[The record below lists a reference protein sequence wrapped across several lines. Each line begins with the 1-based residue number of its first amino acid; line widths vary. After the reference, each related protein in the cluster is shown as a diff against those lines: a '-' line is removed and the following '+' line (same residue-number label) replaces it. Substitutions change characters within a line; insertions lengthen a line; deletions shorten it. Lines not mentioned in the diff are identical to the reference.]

1 MVITEKVI
9 INGREFIKN
18 YSSDGFYIER
28 DGMKFAEAID
38 LPETGYVYF
47 ENYELIPKDEE

>member
-1 MVITEKVI
+1 MIITEKVI

-28 DGMKFAEAID
+28 DGIRFAEAID
-38 LPETGYVYF
+38 LPEMGYVYF